1 MIKNYIFDVDR
12 TLVNSYL
19 PELETLKEALLI
31 STGKNYS
38 DEVMNKLTILTTDE
52 FFKSLGIDVYSTLMS
67 EINHNWGVLL
77 DKRKIDF
84 FDGVKELLYYL
95 KNEGYFLG
103 IATSR
108 DMDELHELSDII
120 ECLDLFDYVV
130 TSDMVKYPKPNPES
144 INMIIDKYNLDIT
157 KSIMIGNDSISDIA
171 GAKSVG
177 LDTFYIH
184 SNISPKLPEE
194 TVALPDGTGKKRKIM
209 PDADFVLDGMDMERV
224 REMLLGE

>member
-31 STGKNYS
+31 STGKNYN
-38 DEVMNKLTILTTDE
+38 DEVMNKLTILTTDK
-52 FFKSLGIDVYSTLMS
+52 FFKSLGIDVHSTLMS

-77 DKRKIDF
+77 DKRKIEF
-84 FDGVKELLYYL
+84 FDGVKELLDYL
-95 KNEGYFLG
+95 KNKGFFLG

-108 DMDELHELSDII
+108 DMEELRELSDII

-144 INMIIDKYNLDIT
+144 INMIIDKYNLNRDETIYIGDSKSDLETARGANVSFGFANWENKKEIEDYDYLFLKPNDICDLE
-157 KSIMIGNDSISDIA
+157 KKHMI
-171 GAKSVG
+171 
-177 LDTFYIH
+177 
-184 SNISPKLPEE
+184 
-194 TVALPDGTGKKRKIM
+194 KK
-209 PDADFVLDGMDMERV
+209 
-224 REMLLGE
+224 

>member
-31 STGKNYS
+31 STGKNYN
-38 DEVMNKLTILTTDE
+38 DEVMNKLTILTTDK
-52 FFKSLGIDVYSTLMS
+52 FFKSLGIDVHSTLMS

-77 DKRKIDF
+77 DKRKIEF
-84 FDGVKELLYYL
+84 FDGVKDLLYYL
-95 KNEGYFLG
+95 KNKGFFLG

-108 DMDELHELSDII
+108 DMEELRELSDII

-144 INMIIDKYNLDIT
+144 INTIIDKYNLNRDETIYIGDSKSDLETARSANVSFGFANWENKNEIEDYDYLFLEPNDIYDLE
-157 KSIMIGNDSISDIA
+157 KKHMI
-171 GAKSVG
+171 
-177 LDTFYIH
+177 
-184 SNISPKLPEE
+184 
-194 TVALPDGTGKKRKIM
+194 KK
-209 PDADFVLDGMDMERV
+209 
-224 REMLLGE
+224 